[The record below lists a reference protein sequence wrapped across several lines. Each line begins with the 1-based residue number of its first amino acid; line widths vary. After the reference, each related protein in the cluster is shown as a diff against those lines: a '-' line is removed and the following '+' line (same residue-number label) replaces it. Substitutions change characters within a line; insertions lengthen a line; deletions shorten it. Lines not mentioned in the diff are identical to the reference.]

1 MNEKI
6 RGLKVDI
13 LGSDEVAL
21 LFKNIDMISEQV
33 LDEAALAGANIVKSD
48 AKNRAP
54 VDSGDLKNSIDI
66 LRKERSK
73 NPKKKAAY
81 QIGPRY
87 KSKKNPDGVNY
98 GLCVEFGHKT
108 ASGGT
113 VPPHPYLRP
122 AVDNNRSAVMSA
134 VLKKFYDAIGR
145 L

>member
-1 MNEKI
+1 MSEKI
-6 RGLKVDI
+6 KGLKVDI

-21 LFKNIDMISEQV
+21 LFKNIDLISEQV
-33 LDEAALAGANIVKSD
+33 LDEAALAGANIVKAD
-48 AKNRAP
+48 AKNRVP
-54 VDSGDLKNSIDI
+54 VDTGDLKNSIDI
-66 LRKERSK
+66 LKKEKSK
-73 NPKKKAAY
+73 NPRKKAAY

-108 ASGGT
+108 SSGQT
-113 VPPHPYLRP
+113 VAPHPYLRP
-122 AVDNNRSAVMSA
+122 AVDNNRGAVMSE